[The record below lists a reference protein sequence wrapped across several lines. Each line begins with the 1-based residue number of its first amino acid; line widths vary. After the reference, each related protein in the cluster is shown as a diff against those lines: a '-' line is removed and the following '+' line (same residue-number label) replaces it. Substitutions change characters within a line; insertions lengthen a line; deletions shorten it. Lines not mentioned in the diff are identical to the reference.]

1 VKQNRVHWA
10 ILAVLTIFLILI
22 LTGRIFNPQNEPLVF
37 EQSPSSFA
45 SKDYAPPETSIVD
58 EQFNFHF
65 VTPFL
70 WRSAQ
75 PSEKSLQRMRD
86 HGLKT
91 LINLKR
97 DETNHAWERS
107 AAERIGLQYYYFPMD
122 AEGDHDLEQIAE
134 ILRVIKDPANHPVLI
149 HCHGG
154 KDRTGLISSI
164 FKIEYTEEDFNDIYK
179 EMLVFGYHQERFP
192 SVLKTIRRW
201 CEIRHRSEIANKIA
215 PDGHGLIES

>member
-1 VKQNRVHWA
+1 
-10 ILAVLTIFLILI
+10 LILI
-22 LTGRIFNPQNEPLVF
+22 LTGRIFNFESEPPVF
-37 EQSPSSFA
+37 ERSFSGPA
-45 SKDYAPPETSIVD
+45 SNGYTPPDTSIVD

-75 PSEKSLQRMRD
+75 PSEKSIQRMKD
-86 HGLKT
+86 HGLKA

-97 DETNHAWERS
+97 DEQNHAWERS
-107 AAERIGLQYYYFPMD
+107 VAEKMGLQYYYFPMD
-122 AEGDHDLEQIAE
+122 AEGDHDLDQIAE
-134 ILRVIKDPANHPVLI
+134 ILDVIKDPANHPVLI

-154 KDRTGLISSI
+154 KDRTGLVSSI

-201 CEIRHRSEIANKIA
+201 CEIHHRSEIADKIA